1 MLTATEY
8 RKRNRKTIT
17 LPSGG
22 EVEIRKLSVADF
34 LKVGDIP
41 SAFVSGDEKE
51 RERSVTEGSPFARNF
66 LKICLTCGVVSM
78 RVVDKP
84 AYDCGPDEVAVEE
97 IPTADA
103 SFIAS
108 AVAEFTNLAGGAGE
122 GIARFPEEQGTASND

>member
-1 MLTATEY
+1 MLTAAEY

-34 LKVGDIP
+34 LKAGDIP
-41 SAFVSGDEKE
+41 TAFVTGDESE
-51 RERSVTEGSPFARNF
+51 REKAVSEGSPFAKNF
-66 LKICLTCGVVSM
+66 LKVCLTCGVVSM

-97 IPTADA
+97 IPTGDA
-103 SFIAS
+103 TCISNEV
-108 AVAEFTNLAGGAGE
+108 AVFTNLSGGAGE
-122 GIARFPEEQGTASND
+122 GIARFQEE